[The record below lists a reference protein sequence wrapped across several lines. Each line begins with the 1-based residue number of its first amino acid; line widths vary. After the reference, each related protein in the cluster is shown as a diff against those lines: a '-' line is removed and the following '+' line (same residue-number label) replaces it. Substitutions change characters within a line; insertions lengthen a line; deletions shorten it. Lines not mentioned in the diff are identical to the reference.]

1 MYGEGYVAR
10 ETKNYEKLNKFK
22 SSVHLNNIVDQST
35 HVVGI
40 YK

>member
-1 MYGEGYVAR
+1 MAR